1 MKIDAT
7 PASMEFM
14 TNRIFIIAHTP
25 LASALRQCVS
35 HVFPDDVSA
44 VVAFDVPPDAS
55 PEDILAGAARALDCF
70 DSAPTLALTDLFG
83 ATPCNVAQKLVVGR
97 RATLIA
103 GVNLPMLLRAV
114 SYRRES
120 LEVMASR
127 AMAGGAQGVM
137 QVAVSVPQN
146 QVKEINDQIEH
157 NHHQ

>member
-1 MKIDAT
+1 
-7 PASMEFM
+7 MEVM
-14 TNRIFIIAHTP
+14 TNRIFIIAHAP
-25 LASALRQCVS
+25 FASALRQCVL

-44 VVAFDVPPDAS
+44 VVAYDVQPDAS
-55 PEDILAGAARALDCF
+55 PEDTLAGAAQVLDRV

-97 RATLIA
+97 RSTLIA

-120 LEVMASR
+120 LEVMAAR
-127 AMAGGAQGVM
+127 AIAGGAQGVM
-137 QVAVSVPQN
+137 QVASSVPQN
-146 QVKEINDQIEH
+146 QVKETNDQIEH